1 MCEKTLQGCHVL
13 IVEDEYLLA
22 SELSAALQE
31 AGAIVIGPIGQLD
44 AVLERIQAETDI
56 HGALLDV
63 NLGGVSVFP
72 AADLLAARGV
82 PMVFTT
88 GYDASSIP
96 DRYAEVPRCEKP
108 VSLAKVT
115 EAIGRMIHG

>member
-56 HGALLDV
+56 
-63 NLGGVSVFP
+63 S
-72 AADLLAARGV
+72 AA
-82 PMVFTT
+82 
-88 GYDASSIP
+88 
-96 DRYAEVPRCEKP
+96 
-108 VSLAKVT
+108 
-115 EAIGRMIHG
+115 

>member
-1 MCEKTLQGCHVL
+1 M
-13 IVEDEYLLA
+13 
-22 SELSAALQE
+22 
-31 AGAIVIGPIGQLD
+31 
-44 AVLERIQAETDI
+44 
-56 HGALLDV
+56 
-63 NLGGVSVFP
+63 SVFP

-96 DRYAEVPRCEKP
+96 DRYAEFPRCEKP